1 MEIRATIHDL
11 NNALTT
17 VLGHAEWL
25 LSLEEDGSVY
35 YREAHAIR
43 TAAEN
48 AVRLTRDLREWVR
61 AGAPPPQAKPVSVPE
76 RPPEAPRLREGGR
89 RVLLIDDQ
97 PEVLDSLS
105 EMLRLLG
112 HEVTAAAS
120 GREGLQR
127 LVDRPIDVVL
137 TDFSMPDMDGLA
149 LAAQAAR
156 LRPGVPV
163 LLLTGWGSDI
173 EVRPGLVRGVLPKPV
188 TLKALRDAVLGAA
201 A

>member
-1 MEIRATIHDL
+1 MEVRGIIHDL

-25 LSLEEDGSVY
+25 LSLEPEGSPRH
-35 YREAHAIR
+35 READAIR
-43 TAAEN
+43 AAAEN
-48 AVRLTRDLREWVR
+48 AARLTRDLREWVR
-61 AGAPPPQAKPVSVPE
+61 AGAPAPPARANVPLAPME
-76 RPPEAPRLREGGR
+76 PPRLPHAGR
-89 RVLLIDDQ
+89 RLLLVDDQ
-97 PEVLDSLS
+97 PEVRDSLA

-112 HEVTAAAS
+112 HDVTTAAN

-127 LVDRPIDVVL
+127 LVERPIDLIL

-149 LAAQAAR
+149 LAMQAGR

-163 LLLTGWGSDI
+163 LLLTGWGHEI
-173 EVRPGLVRGVLPKPV
+173 EGRPEAICGVLPKPV
-188 TLKALRDAVLGAA
+188 TLRDLRNAVERAA